1 MTILK
6 CLVFQSFRLNSQAF
20 SDQPAV
26 DFLAS
31 PIGRNSE
38 TTQGRRQLLFLFQAR
53 CCLGS
58 IGRPYV
64 SAVTALYPQ
73 FYHVLSLYEI
83 TKNTKHMFET
93 HMKNN
98 EKATNVFLESP
109 LQFPQP
115 NKLMVV
121 RHPQR
126 SSNNSARPLGLHG
139 TSEKKM
145 LSVAEIEK
153 PWLKNQWSINV

>member
-1 MTILK
+1 MTILN
-6 CLVFQSFRLNSQAF
+6 CRVFQSFRLNSQAF

-26 DFLAS
+26 DSLAS

-38 TTQGRRQLLFLFQAR
+38 TTQGRQQLLFLFQAR
-53 CCLGS
+53 CCVGS

-64 SAVTALYPQ
+64 SAVTALYLQ

-83 TKNTKHMFET
+83 TKEYQTHVWNTY
-93 HMKNN
+93 MKNH
-98 EKATNVFLESP
+98 EKSTNVFLESP

-121 RHPQR
+121 SPSTWASWNFRI
-126 SSNNSARPLGLHG
+126 
-139 TSEKKM
+139 KM

-153 PWLKNQWSINV
+153 PWLNNQWSINV